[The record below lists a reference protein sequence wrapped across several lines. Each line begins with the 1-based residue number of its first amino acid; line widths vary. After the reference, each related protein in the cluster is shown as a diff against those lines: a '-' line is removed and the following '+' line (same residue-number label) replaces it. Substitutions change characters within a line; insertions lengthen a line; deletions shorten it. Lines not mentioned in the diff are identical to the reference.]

1 MEESRIEHQTSMPD
15 SSQQNGRAEQFQ
27 QTIINKAE
35 SMHHMAGLSSGFWS
49 YAVSTAIHIY
59 NVTPIAKDRFKTPK
73 RMWSRL
79 TPNISHL
86 CIFGCSAYVTINK
99 KKRQKLDLKS

>member
-35 SMHHMAGLSSGFWS
+35 SMHHMAGLSSGFCQ
-49 YAVSTAIHIY
+49 T
-59 NVTPIAKDRFKTPK
+59 
-73 RMWSRL
+73 RMSIGG
-79 TPNISHL
+79 T
-86 CIFGCSAYVTINK
+86 
-99 KKRQKLDLKS
+99 